1 MRFLWDI
8 TIGLIFRI
16 LFSPSPP
23 RHIERDDTEVEH
35 WAVKQSRTGR
45 DDWDQ
50 DDPRNYG

>member
-1 MRFLWDI
+1 MRFLRL
-8 TIGLIFRI
+8 TIAPKERRI

>member
-8 TIGLIFRI
+8 TIGLILRI
-16 LFSPSPP
+16 LFSPSPT
-23 RHIERDDTEVEH
+23 RYVERDDNAGDH
-35 WAVKQSRTGR
+35 WAIKQSRTGR